1 MPTKR
6 VGEIFSDYNIE
17 SNIKDAEVKAL
28 NVNKRN
34 NSLGII
40 LHSSNYIE
48 IKDIWYLEKFLK
60 DRFKFLSVD
69 MKIEYEKEVKLKS
82 IDKEWE
88 NIICYISHRFPIAK
102 NMLFKKSDIQ
112 IIKDTIVIKMHMPGA
127 EFLKA
132 KKADVEVQKTI
143 EGLFGKKYKIDII
156 ENMSEDDKKQLIDI
170 VNL

>member
-48 IKDIWYLEKFLK
+48 IKDIWYL
-60 DRFKFLSVD
+60 
-69 MKIEYEKEVKLKS
+69 
-82 IDKEWE
+82 
-88 NIICYISHRFPIAK
+88 K
-102 NMLFKKSDIQ
+102 NF
-112 IIKDTIVIKMHMPGA
+112 
-127 EFLKA
+127 
-132 KKADVEVQKTI
+132 
-143 EGLFGKKYKIDII
+143 
-156 ENMSEDDKKQLIDI
+156 
-170 VNL
+170 